1 MAIKEV
7 KEGNDIIIFNDK
19 TFKTADVIFFEDYCL
34 GVVKS
39 YYRVDF
45 EGITKDS
52 MLNLT
57 EAKKLARKLV
67 K

>member
-7 KEGNDIIIFNDK
+7 KEGNDIIIFNNK
-19 TFKTADVIFFEDYCL
+19 TFKTADVIFFEAHCL